1 MLFVLGKNGNTKKG
15 LRKYWMKLLFF
26 FIQFKETF
34 KGRKTILSQDFLI
47 FFAIIKVIKII
58 I

>member
-26 FIQFKETF
+26 SFNLKKPLKVEKQSY
-34 KGRKTILSQDFLI
+34 RKI
-47 FFAIIKVIKII
+47 F
-58 I
+58 